1 MQLVKEKDNTI
12 TQLNQKAKSDQEV
25 TKEHYTA
32 KIELLE
38 QQLLETEQNKDQTIN
53 ARIQDLH
60 HKESIFNENLSKY
73 QKDLKDA

>member
-12 TQLNQKAKSDQEV
+12 AQLNQKARSDQEA

-32 KIELLE
+32 KIEVLE
-38 QQLLETEQNKDQTIN
+38 QQLLETELNKDQTIK

-60 HKESIFNENLSKY
+60 HKESIFNENLTKY